1 MIGIID
7 YGLGNIS
14 AFQEIIKKLNLEY
27 KIIFTKDDLANIEK
41 VIMPG
46 VGSFDWAISRLKD
59 ADLFDS
65 INSFVLS
72 GKPIL
77 GICVGMQI
85 MAASSEEGQMNGFGW
100 IDGRVKRLLTKQ
112 TPHMGWNTI
121 DHEKQCPLFEGIQ
134 ARSEFYFLHSYA
146 LDSNTGSMTTFSNY
160 SEKFCSSFRL
170 KNIFGVQFHPEKSH
184 NNGIQVIKNFCCKV

>member
-77 GICVGMQI
+77 EYVVGMQI
-85 MAASSEEGQMNGFGW
+85 MAASSEEGQMNGFG
-100 IDGRVKRLLTKQ
+100 
-112 TPHMGWNTI
+112 
-121 DHEKQCPLFEGIQ
+121 
-134 ARSEFYFLHSYA
+134 
-146 LDSNTGSMTTFSNY
+146 
-160 SEKFCSSFRL
+160 
-170 KNIFGVQFHPEKSH
+170 
-184 NNGIQVIKNFCCKV
+184 